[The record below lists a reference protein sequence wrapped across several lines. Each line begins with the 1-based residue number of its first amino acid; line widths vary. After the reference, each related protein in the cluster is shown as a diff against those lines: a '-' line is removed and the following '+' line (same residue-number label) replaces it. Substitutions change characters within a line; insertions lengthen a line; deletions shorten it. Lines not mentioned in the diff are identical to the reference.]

1 MTRTTLRPTTL
12 LLLCMTTALLT
23 ACGDQKEPATSKPA
37 VSSEDVKREV
47 GDAAETTMAYLEG
60 RKREYQE
67 QVAARLEDYD
77 KKLGELKAMAMTMG
91 DEARTRINQKI
102 EVLRKKEAAA
112 YQKLDEVK
120 IAADNAWH
128 ESKSRMDSALAELEN
143 AYQETNKEAKDASKG
158 SSAYMRH
165 QRDEYQKQIEAQLK
179 EYDQKLDGLEVK
191 ARTVTQEAKAL
202 FNQEIEALRERQRA
216 AHDKLDKLSTATGKA
231 WEDLQSGTDAA
242 MDDLAKAYHEALCHF
257 E

>member
-1 MTRTTLRPTTL
+1 MTRTTLRVTTL

-47 GDAAETTMAYLEG
+47 RDAAETTMAYLEA
-60 RKREYQE
+60 RKGEYHQ
-67 QVAARLEDYD
+67 QVTARLEDYD

-91 DEARTRINQKI
+91 DEAGSRINQKI
-102 EVLRKKEAAA
+102 EVLRTKEAAA
-112 YQKLDEVK
+112 YQKLDELK
-120 IAADNAWH
+120 IAADNAWQ
-128 ESKSRMDSALAELEN
+128 ESKSRMDSAMAELEN

-179 EYDQKLDGLEVK
+179 EYDQKLDELEVK
-191 ARTVTQEAKAL
+191 AGTVKQEAKAL
-202 FNQEIEALRERQRA
+202 FNQKIEALREKQRA
-216 AHDKLDKLSTATGKA
+216 AHMEWERLSSSSGKA
-231 WEDLQSGTDAA
+231 WEDIESGMNTA
-242 MDDLAKAYHEALCHF
+242 MDDLAKAYHEALSHF